1 MRFAFPITKTEKL
14 EDGRL
19 LIEGT
24 ATSEALD
31 SQGDIMDYEGSKNAF
46 GKWRGN
52 LREAHDSK
60 KPVGKA
66 LEVIP
71 NDETKTIDVRA
82 FVSAG
87 ALDTQA
93 KVMDGTL
100 AMFSVGGDSPRKT
113 KTEKVGGKA
122 ARRVMEWDMIELS
135 LVDVGANPDAGF
147 TLAKGAEASDAISEA
162 AEPVEACEKADTPPP
177 FACKEPGHKDMTP
190 AEHEKAHEEK
200 PEEKAAEP
208 AEKAAEPEIKKD
220 ATAVYDART
229 ALDGISAGMMAF
241 SITESLVQTET
252 AEKEAGHKE
261 PPKQLAALQQAM
273 ASYKAGNDALAVFI
287 QSELGEVG
295 EPTVPS
301 VANSP
306 MLALARTLTAT
317 ALAKSATAPAP
328 QEIDLDA
335 LAAKVA
341 ALLPIQKSAPASE
354 PDARIDAVLS
364 DVSSLS
370 KTVGEVK
377 ADTGDLKAI
386 RDEVKKTA
394 EGIEK
399 MLALPAP
406 GRAPMRMQP
415 AFEKA
420 STATP
425 SNEANILRRIANGA
439 PPSARDF
446 LLNEANAIE
455 RG

>member
-113 KTEKVGGKA
+113 KTEKVGGKQ

-147 TLAKGAEASDAISEA
+147 TLAKGMEASDAISEA

-208 AEKAAEPEIKKD
+208 APAAEKAAEPALKK
-220 ATAVYDART
+220 YDGMAAYDVRL
-229 ALDGISAGMMAF
+229 ALDCLSMLEQLMAL
-241 SITESLVQTET
+241 ESS
-252 AEKEAGHKE
+252 EAGQGKPE
-261 PPKQLAALQQAM
+261 PPKQM
-273 ASYKAGNDALAVFI
+273 KA
-287 QSELGEVG
+287 
-295 EPTVPS
+295 
-301 VANSP
+301 
-306 MLALARTLTAT
+306 LTAACV
-317 ALAKSATAPAP
+317 ALKEFVASEAQELLEAPGKARGVVVMKFDAPAP

>member
-113 KTEKVGGKA
+113 KTEKVGGKQ

-147 TLAKGAEASDAISEA
+147 TLAKGMEASDAISEA
-162 AEPVEACEKADTPPP
+162 AEPVEACEKADSPPP

-200 PEEKAAEP
+200 PAEKAAEP
-208 AEKAAEPEIKKD
+208 APAPAEAPPATPPVPEPAPIERAAEPVLAK
-220 ATAVYDART
+220 YDGMAAFDIRL
-229 ALDGISAGMMAF
+229 ALDCLSMLEQLM
-241 SITESLVQTET
+241 SLESS
-252 AEKEAGHKE
+252 EAGQGKPE
-261 PPKQLAALQQAM
+261 PPKQM
-273 ASYKAGNDALAVFI
+273 KA
-287 QSELGEVG
+287 
-295 EPTVPS
+295 
-301 VANSP
+301 
-306 MLALARTLTAT
+306 LTAACV
-317 ALAKSATAPAP
+317 ALKEFVASEAQELLEAPGKARGVVVMKFDAPAP
-328 QEIDLDA
+328 QPIDLDA

-364 DVSSLS
+364 DVSSLQ

>member
-1 MRFAFPITKTEKL
+1 MSADAAPIE
-14 EDGRL
+14 E
-19 LIEGT
+19 
-24 ATSEALD
+24 
-31 SQGDIMDYEGSKNAF
+31 
-46 GKWRGN
+46 
-52 LREAHDSK
+52 
-60 KPVGKA
+60 
-66 LEVIP
+66 
-71 NDETKTIDVRA
+71 
-82 FVSAG
+82 
-87 ALDTQA
+87 
-93 KVMDGTL
+93 
-100 AMFSVGGDSPRKT
+100 
-113 KTEKVGGKA
+113 
-122 ARRVMEWDMIELS
+122 
-135 LVDVGANPDAGF
+135 
-147 TLAKGAEASDAISEA
+147 
-162 AEPVEACEKADTPPP
+162 CEKAGITPP

-190 AEHEKAHEEK
+190 AEHAKAHEEK
-200 PEEKAAEP
+200 PDEEKLDVPAEVATPIAPAPEKAAPTP
-208 AEKAAEPEIKKD
+208 AVAKFDGMA
-220 ATAVYDART
+220 
-229 ALDGISAGMMAF
+229 ALDLRLALDCLSML
-241 SITESLVQTET
+241 ESLMS
-252 AEKEAGHKE
+252 AESGEVAQGKPE
-261 PPKQLAALQQAM
+261 PPKQIKALAAACVALKEFI
-273 ASYKAGNDALAVFI
+273 ASEAQELLEAPGKARGVVVMKFD
-287 QSELGEVG
+287 
-295 EPTVPS
+295 
-301 VANSP
+301 
-306 MLALARTLTAT
+306 
-317 ALAKSATAPAP
+317 APAP